1 MKIVVLL
8 AAMTR
13 GGIDLF
19 QSLLDNHSEI
29 LQLPGKFY
37 IDEFLKKLKIKTIIL
52 RLLKNLL
59 IVIKSTLIRD

>member
-37 IDEFLKKLKIKTIIL
+37 IDEFLKKIKN
-52 RLLKNLL
+52 KNNNSE
-59 IVIKSTLIRD
+59 IAQEFINCYQSTLIQD

>member
-37 IDEFLKKLKIKTIIL
+37 IDEFLKKIKN
-52 RLLKNLL
+52 KNNLERISLYWL
-59 IVIKSTLIRD
+59 IY